1 MVFFK
6 KNIYV
11 TFFMIILG
19 QNAFSEVISLYCQG
33 RYQTGELLQLRLDFD
48 LNKSLLMTGDNG
60 TPINIDDFNISWRS
74 EANGVQFESI
84 LNRWTGELTATMIE
98 IQDVKPNFLNG
109 ICQTPENIKF

>member
-48 LNKSLLMTGDNG
+48 LNKSLLNLLEHYFYEGRHKDK
-60 TPINIDDFNISWRS
+60 IY
-74 EANGVQFESI
+74 
-84 LNRWTGELTATMIE
+84 
-98 IQDVKPNFLNG
+98 
-109 ICQTPENIKF
+109 KFC

>member
-1 MVFFK
+1 MKFLK
-6 KNIYV
+6 KNSYV
-11 TFFMIILG
+11 TLFIVILS

-48 LNKSLLMTGDNG
+48 LNNSLLITGDTR
-60 TPINIDDFNISWRS
+60 TPINLDDFNISWRS
-74 EANGVQFESI
+74 EANGVQVESI

-109 ICQTPENIKF
+109 VCLTPDNIKF

>member
-1 MVFFK
+1 MNFFK
-6 KNIYV
+6 KNIYA
-11 TFFMIILG
+11 TLFIAILS

-48 LNKSLLMTGDNG
+48 LDTSLLITGNTN
-60 TPINIDDFNISWRS
+60 TPITVDDFNISWRS
-74 EANGVQFESI
+74 EANGVQFESL

-98 IQDVKPNFLNG
+98 VQDVKPNFLNG